1 MEKFDF
7 SDRQAQAIVD
17 MRLGRLTGL
26 EILKLQGEFDELK
39 EKIEYYRNV
48 LADRHEVE
56 NVIKEELGQIKKK
69 YADERRT
76 EITAGEMDFEDE
88 DLIPEEMVAITLT
101 NFGYIKRLPVDTYKS
116 QRRGGRGITGLSTRE
131 EDYVIDIFLTSTHSY
146 ILFFTSNGKVYK
158 LKGYQ
163 IPEAGRTAKG
173 TAIVNLLQLDAGE
186 KITTVIPVPDLDE
199 DKNLIMSTLKGTI
212 KKTPLKSFANIRKGG
227 IIAITLVD
235 DDELISVK
243 MTEGSSNVFLATWL
257 GMSIT
262 FNENDVR
269 TMGRSAQ
276 GVMGI
281 RLSDDDFVIGME
293 ILNENETILSIT
305 ENGFGKRTYADEYTV
320 QKRGGKGILNYRV
333 TEKTGHVVGTKV
345 VSDDDDILLISTS
358 GIIIRMCSNEISILG
373 RATQGVT
380 LMRTDEENTV
390 VSLAKIAPEDVGDDV
405 PDKDSEIDPFDEEP
419 EDEEIEENDSEDE
432 DDDLE

>member
-1 MEKFDF
+1 M
-7 SDRQAQAIVD
+7 
-17 MRLGRLTGL
+17 
-26 EILKLQGEFDELK
+26 
-39 EKIEYYRNV
+39 
-48 LADRHEVE
+48 
-56 NVIKEELGQIKKK
+56 
-69 YADERRT
+69 
-76 EITAGEMDFEDE
+76 
-88 DLIPEEMVAITLT
+88 
-101 NFGYIKRLPVDTYKS
+101 
-116 QRRGGRGITGLSTRE
+116 
-131 EDYVIDIFLTSTHSY
+131 
-146 ILFFTSNGKVYK
+146 FFTSNGKVYK